1 MGTSETDDPGKQ
13 TAVRQVMAR
22 GWVRCTPETPLSTVA
37 AAMEERGAEVAVV
50 AEAAGETGA
59 DPGPAGMGFVSTET
73 ILGMVAA
80 GRGAGDPE
88 VGTVAT
94 RPLPCVAADDTV
106 EHARHRLEAL
116 GAARLGVTGRDGSLV
131 GLVDRRSLERAAA
144 ALPPPPAVTLPEG
157 ELATLYTMAPLA
169 ILLTR
174 FEDGCILEANPA
186 TRALL
191 GYGPEEVTGLGLADL
206 TPAEAQAEEALQH
219 RRLRTHGRCGP
230 YELELLRANGEQ
242 VPVLVNGVRVEASDG
257 EPRAWY
263 LLQDI
268 AERKALERELAH
280 RATHDPLTG
289 AFNRIPFEE
298 RIDAEMERVARY
310 ATALGF
316 LVIDID
322 HFKAIND
329 THGHDVG
336 DRVLVEV
343 ARRLRDIIRG
353 SDLLARWG
361 GEEFVVLLPETD
373 LFGALELGER
383 LREAIADRSFE
394 EAGTITVSIGVAQAV
409 PGESVRRLFS
419 RADAALYRAKAEGRN
434 RVLPADL
441 VAP

>member
-1 MGTSETDDPGKQ
+1 
-13 TAVRQVMAR
+13 MAR

-37 AAMEERGAEVAVV
+37 SVMQERGVDTVVVTEAMDAEPGLITTDTILGEVAAGAEERLAGEVAV
-50 AEAAGETGA
+50 
-59 DPGPAGMGFVSTET
+59 
-73 ILGMVAA
+73 
-80 GRGAGDPE
+80 
-88 VGTVAT
+88 
-94 RPLPCVAADDTV
+94 RPLPCVTVEDTV
-106 EHARHRLEAL
+106 EHARHRLKAL
-116 GAARLGVTGRDGSLV
+116 GVERLGVTGREGGLV
-131 GLVDRRSLERAAA
+131 GLVDAAA
-144 ALPPPPAVTLPEG
+144 LDSAAATLPPPPAVTLPEG
-157 ELATLYTMAPLA
+157 DLANLYAMVPLA
-169 ILLTR
+169 VLLTR
-174 FEDGCILEANPA
+174 FDDGCILEANPA

-191 GYGPEEVTGLGLADL
+191 GYGADELNGLCLREI
-206 TPAEAQAEEALQH
+206 TPAEARGREARQH
-219 RRLRTHGRCGP
+219 QRLRTHGRCGP
-230 YELELLRANGEQ
+230 YELELFRADGER
-242 VPVLVNGVRVEASDG
+242 VPVLVHGVRMEDEEG

-268 AERKALERELAH
+268 AERKALEEELAH

-316 LVIDID
+316 LVVDID

-329 THGHDVG
+329 THGHEVG

-343 ARRLRDIIRG
+343 ARRLREVIRG

-383 LREAIADRSFE
+383 LREAIAAEPCE
-394 EAGTITVSIGVAQAV
+394 EAGTVTVSIGVAQAV

-419 RADAALYRAKAEGRN
+419 RADAALYRAKAEGRD

-441 VAP
+441 IAP

>member
-1 MGTSETDDPGKQ
+1 
-13 TAVRQVMAR
+13 MAR
-22 GWVRCTPETPLSTVA
+22 GWVRCAPETALSTVA
-37 AAMEERGAEVAVV
+37 AIMRERGVDRVV
-50 AEAAGETGA
+50 ITEAMATDSESSGA
-59 DPGPAGMGFVSTET
+59 DHGEAELGLITTAT
-73 ILGMVAA
+73 ILDEVAA
-80 GRGAGDPE
+80 GTEDRTAGE
-88 VGTVAT
+88 VAMQ
-94 RPLPCVAADDTV
+94 PLPCVTSEDTV
-106 EHARHRLEAL
+106 EHARHRLKAL
-116 GAARLGVTGRDGSLV
+116 GVGHLGVTGRDGGLV
-131 GLVDRRSLERAAA
+131 GIVDASALDSAAA
-144 ALPPPPAVTLPEG
+144 TLPPPPAVTLPEG
-157 ELATLYTMAPLA
+157 DLANLYTMVPLA
-169 ILLTR
+169 VLLTR
-174 FEDGCILEANPA
+174 FKDGCILEANPA

-191 GYGPEEVTGLGLADL
+191 GYGADELTGLCLAEI
-206 TPAEAQAEEALQH
+206 TPAEERGREERQH
-219 RRLRTHGRCGP
+219 QHLRTHGRCGP
-230 YELELLRANGEQ
+230 YELELFRASGER
-242 VPVLVNGVRVEASDG
+242 VPVLVHGVRMESQEG

-268 AERKALERELAH
+268 TERKALEEELAH

-310 ATALGF
+310 ASALGF

-329 THGHDVG
+329 TYGHDAG

-343 ARRLRDIIRG
+343 AGRLRALLRG

-383 LREAIADRSFE
+383 LRRAISGE
-394 EAGTITVSIGVAQAV
+394 PCGEAGTVTVSIGVAQAV

-419 RADAALYRAKAEGRN
+419 RADTALYRAKAEGRD

-441 VAP
+441 IAP